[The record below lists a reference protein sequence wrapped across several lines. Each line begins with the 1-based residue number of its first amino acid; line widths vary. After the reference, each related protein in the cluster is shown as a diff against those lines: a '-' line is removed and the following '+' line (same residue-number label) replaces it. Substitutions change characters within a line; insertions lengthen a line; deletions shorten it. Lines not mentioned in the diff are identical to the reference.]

1 MKKMMIVAA
10 LALMT
15 GVAQAGVVNWG
26 LGNIKDPLNTAVNI
40 ASGKSVYVQLFVS
53 TQANGALGDMTG
65 TSALAGS
72 FNLTGAGIKSAA
84 QLYTAVEAQAARD
97 AAGTAPNLNL
107 YAVIYYNST
116 VGATVS
122 SIENATHY
130 WVSTVQSK
138 TMANIASA
146 NTTYTFTG
154 STTMVWTV
162 VPEPTSMALLA
173 IGGAV
178 LGLRR
183 KFKKA

>member
-15 GVAQAGVVNWG
+15 GVAQAGVVKWG
-26 LGNIKDPLNTAVNI
+26 LGNIKDPLNTAVNL
-40 ASGKSVYVQLFVS
+40 ASGKNVYVQIFVS
-53 TQANGALGDMTG
+53 TQAASQVGDMTG
-65 TSALAGS
+65 TSAVAGS
-72 FNLTGAGIKSAA
+72 YDLTSAGVKSAA
-84 QLYTAVEAQAARD
+84 QLYTAVDAKAARD

-107 YAVIYYNST
+107 YAVIYYNT
-116 VGATVS
+116 TIGATVS

-138 TMANIASA
+138 TMANIDSMD
-146 NTTYTFTG
+146 TTYTFTG
-154 STTMVWTV
+154 STTMVWTA

-178 LGLRR
+178 FGLRR